1 MKIVGIVGWKNSG
14 KTFLAQKLISF
25 FSKLNLNVAS
35 IKHAHHDFD
44 IDQPGTDSYL
54 HRESGANQIIV
65 SSSRRWA
72 KIVELNNLKEK
83 NLNELID
90 NLDNPDIVIVE
101 GFKKEKHNKIEIINE
116 KTESE
121 NYLFNVVS
129 NVICIVSDNKVNTSI
144 KQFRKNDIEKIANF
158 ILETF

>member
-14 KTFLAQKLISF
+14 KTFLAQKLIAF

-90 NLDNPDIVIVE
+90 NLENPDIVIVE

-129 NVICIVSDNKVNTSI
+129 NVVCIVSDNKSNT
-144 KQFRKNDIEKIANF
+144 
-158 ILETF
+158 

>member
-121 NYLFNVVS
+121 NYLFKVVS
-129 NVICIVSDNKVNTSI
+129 NVICIVSDNKINTSI

>member
-1 MKIVGIVGWKNSG
+1 MKIVGIIGWKNSG
-14 KTFLAQKLISF
+14 KTFLAQKLISY

-65 SSSRRWA
+65 SSSKRWA
-72 KIVELNNLKEK
+72 KIVELNNLEEK
-83 NLNELID
+83 NLSELID
-90 NLDNPDIVIVE
+90 NLDDPDIVIIE
-101 GFKKEKHNKIEIINE
+101 GFKNESHNKIEIINKE
-116 KTESE
+116 TDVE
-121 NYLFNVVS
+121 NYLFTVVS
-129 NVICIVSDNKVNTSI
+129 NVICIVSDNKIDTSI

-158 ILETF
+158 ILETD